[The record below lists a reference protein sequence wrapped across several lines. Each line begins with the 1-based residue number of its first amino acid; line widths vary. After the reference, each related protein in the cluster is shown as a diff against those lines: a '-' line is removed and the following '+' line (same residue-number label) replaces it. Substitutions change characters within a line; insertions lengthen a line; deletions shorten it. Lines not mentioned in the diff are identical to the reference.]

1 MKNVTPNKTKRV
13 SEDKKIDKVFDLT
26 LDKLDEMMM
35 SIEKSRQWKSL
46 KNNYNFGLVM
56 RMAMKEILFRYS
68 DSHCSHMV
76 KDTLN
81 EILSE
86 IADFKIWEAKQMK
99 KNTKLN

>member
-68 DSHCSHMV
+68 DNHCSHIV

-86 IADFKIWEAKQMK
+86 IAEFKIWEAKQMK

>member
-1 MKNVTPNKTKRV
+1 
-13 SEDKKIDKVFDLT
+13 
-26 LDKLDEMMM
+26 
-35 SIEKSRQWKSL
+35 
-46 KNNYNFGLVM
+46 M

>member
-1 MKNVTPNKTKRV
+1 MKNVTQNKTKKV

-35 SIEKSRQWKSL
+35 SIENSRQWKSL

-56 RMAMKEILFRYS
+56 RMAMKELLLRYS
-68 DSHCSHMV
+68 DSHCNHMV